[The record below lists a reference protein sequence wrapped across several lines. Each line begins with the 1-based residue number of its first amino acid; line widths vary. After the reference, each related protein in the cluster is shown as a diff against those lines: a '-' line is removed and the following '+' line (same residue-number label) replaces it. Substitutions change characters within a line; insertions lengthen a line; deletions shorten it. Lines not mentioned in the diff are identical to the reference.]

1 MGNALIGQIV
11 RGGIYYAQLV
21 EGGERPVVVVSSDV
35 VTNAL
40 RKPVVCELTS
50 AERERSLPTV
60 VRLPAGEAGLERDS
74 YALCHELR
82 TIRSERLHRE
92 IGILPAERMAE
103 IEAALRVALDLGGG
117 HRRPRSQGAD

>member
-1 MGNALIGQIV
+1 VGNALIGQIV

-50 AERERSLPTV
+50 AERERSLPTA

-82 TIRSERLHRE
+82 TVRAERLRRE
-92 IGILPAERMAE
+92 IGVLSGDRMAE
-103 IEAALRVALDLGGG
+103 IEAALRSTLDLGGAL
-117 HRRPRSQGAD
+117 PAAPS